1 MSNVEGGK
9 NEMVPTGNQGK
20 DIAPIENPHDLMGEA
35 LKRLHPEKVKEI
47 LGKAAE
53 KALDLQAKKAEAEID
68 HHIVEQQL
76 DAATKAAR
84 RSAEA
89 GTEFQQELEH
99 RSEHGYTRATIKTA
113 KPQPPAP
120 QQPPAPPREVRGSC
134 FVATA
139 CFGDYEHP
147 TVVCLRQFRD
157 LVLLSCPV
165 GRWCVSLYYRVGPGL
180 ATVLNCVP
188 FLKVPVRGLLT
199 RFSAWWTG
207 RGGHRRN

>member
-1 MSNVEGGK
+1 
-9 NEMVPTGNQGK
+9 
-20 DIAPIENPHDLMGEA
+20 
-35 LKRLHPEKVKEI
+35 
-47 LGKAAE
+47 
-53 KALDLQAKKAEAEID
+53 LQAKKAEAEID

-99 RSEHGYTRATIKTA
+99 RSEHGYTRATVKTA

-120 QQPPAPPREVRGSC
+120 PPPPQREVKGSC

-147 TVVCLRQFRD
+147 TVIILREFRD
-157 LVLLSCPV
+157 SVLVTRPFGRLCV
-165 GRWCVSLYYRVGPGL
+165 GIYYRIGPGL
-180 ATVLNCVP
+180 AAILECVP
-188 FLKVPVRGLLT
+188 VLKTPVRKLLAW
-199 RFSAWWTG
+199 FSAWWHDRSG
-207 RGGHRRN
+207 HGGS